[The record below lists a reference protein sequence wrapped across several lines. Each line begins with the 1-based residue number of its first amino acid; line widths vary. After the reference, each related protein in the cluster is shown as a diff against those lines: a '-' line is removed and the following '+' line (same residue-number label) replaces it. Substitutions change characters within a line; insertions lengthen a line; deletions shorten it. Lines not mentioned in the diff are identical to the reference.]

1 MGVTEAEILLKWITS
16 VAEDQIND
24 MSSSPAFKEFP
35 WYESYI
41 TRDEL
46 IRHLAYESL
55 KEINKKE
62 RER

>member
-1 MGVTEAEILLKWITS
+1 MGITEAELLLKWITS

-24 MSSSPAFKEFP
+24 MNSSMTFKLYP

-46 IRHLAYESL
+46 ILHLAYESL
-55 KEINKKE
+55 KVINEKE
-62 RER
+62 QE